1 MRVGLGR
8 GGALVVAVTVD
19 DVEGEADGV
28 RWRVHLESG
37 LEICLHRLYYV
48 AINTHKYTVHIGMYT
63 YIRGYTHKKKNPS
76 PTHLKMPLSLYSAK
90 TLSPAK

>member
-37 LEICLHRLYYV
+37 LEIFHRLYYV
-48 AINTHKYTVHIGMYT
+48 AINTHKYTVHRRIYT
-63 YIRGYTHKKKNPS
+63 YTRGDTHTKIP
-76 PTHLKMPLSLYSAK
+76 PQHT
-90 TLSPAK
+90 